1 MTPEPMMLLNLVEAL
16 GIGLLIGAERERH
29 TAPDTVRAS
38 AGIRTFAIASLAGAV
53 SILAGGELLLV
64 AATAA
69 VTVLAGLAYVRAKG
83 DAVGLTTEIALVLTV
98 LLGGLSIRRPEL
110 AAGVG
115 VVVAILLAARAPLHT
130 FVRSTMSQNEL
141 QDGLILAAAT
151 LVVLPVVPD
160 EPVGPYGALNPYTI
174 WIVVILVMAISA
186 AGHVAVR
193 LFGAQYGLT
202 LSGLASGFISSTAT
216 IRDMADRAS
225 KAPHLMLG
233 AVAGASLSS
242 LSTIIQ
248 LALVLAATST
258 ATLRTLAAPLFAAGV
273 AATVYGVIWS
283 VVALRQAADEQPRSP
298 QKPAFSVQAALVFSL
313 ALALILM
320 VTAALQDVLGNT
332 GVLLAAALSGL
343 VNTHPAAVSVALLV
357 SSGKLAAAD
366 AAVPILT
373 GMTTN
378 SIMRMVLAY
387 VGGGREFA
395 LRVVPGLVLVILA
408 AWGAAY
414 YVLI

>member
-1 MTPEPMMLLNLVEAL
+1 MTPEPLMSLNLVEAL

-29 TAPDTVRAS
+29 TVPENVRGS
-38 AGIRTFAIASLAGAV
+38 AGIRTFAITSLAGAV
-53 SILAGGELLLV
+53 SVLAGGELLLV
-64 AATAA
+64 AATVG
-69 VTVLAGLAYVRAKG
+69 VTVLAGLSYVRARG
-83 DAVGLTTEIALVLTV
+83 DAVGLTTEMALVLTV

-130 FVRSTMSQNEL
+130 FVRSAISPTEL
-141 QDGLILAAAT
+141 RDGLILAAAT

-160 EPVGPYGALNPYTI
+160 GPVGPYGSLNPYTL
-174 WIVVILVMAISA
+174 WIVVILVMAIGA

-193 LFGAQYGLT
+193 LFGAQYGLP

-216 IRDMADRAS
+216 VRDMADRAS
-225 KAPHLMLG
+225 KAPRLLLG

-242 LSTIIQ
+242 LSTIVQ

-258 ATLRTLAAPLFAAGV
+258 ATLRALAAPLFAAGV

-283 VVALRQAADEQPRSP
+283 VVALRQPADEQSISE
-298 QKPAFSVQAALVFSL
+298 QKPAFSVRSALVFSI
-313 ALALILM
+313 ALALIL
-320 VTAALQDVLGNT
+320 VATAALQDILGNT

-343 VNTHPAAVSVALLV
+343 VNTHSAAVSVALLV
-357 SSGKLAAAD
+357 ASGKIAVAD

-387 VGGGREFA
+387 VGGGWEFA

-408 AWGAAY
+408 AWGGAN
-414 YVLI
+414 YVRM